1 MFKALLTKIWC
12 GELSVDNPVWR
23 VLVCMVFFPLIYTE
37 FLIFRSGLK
46 SPQEFRNVTSCM
58 TDYLYLSLDVMK
70 SARE

>member
-12 GELSVDNPVWR
+12 GELSVNNPVWR
-23 VLVCMVFFPLIYTE
+23 VLVCMVFFPLISTE
-37 FLIFRSGLK
+37 FLTFRSDLK
-46 SPQEFRNVTSCM
+46 SQRVFRNVTSCM